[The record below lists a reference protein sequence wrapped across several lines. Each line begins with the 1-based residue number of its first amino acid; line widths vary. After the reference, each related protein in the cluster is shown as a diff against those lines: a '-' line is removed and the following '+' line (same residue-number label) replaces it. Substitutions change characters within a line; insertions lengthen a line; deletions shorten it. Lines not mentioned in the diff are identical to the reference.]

1 MTTITSLIKK
11 DMLIG
16 TMIITDEHSSNRAVD
31 KNALCSHA
39 IVNHSIKFKNMK
51 MFHTNTLE
59 NLLSQLKCEEKKG
72 CE

>member
-51 MFHTNTLE
+51 EFHTNTL
-59 NLLSQLKCEEKKG
+59 KKSFVSVKL
-72 CE
+72 